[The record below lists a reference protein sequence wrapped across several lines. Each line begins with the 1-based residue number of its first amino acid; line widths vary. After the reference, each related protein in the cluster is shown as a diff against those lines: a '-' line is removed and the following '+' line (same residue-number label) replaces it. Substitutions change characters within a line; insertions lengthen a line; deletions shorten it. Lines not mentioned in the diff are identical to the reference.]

1 MKVRAQVTKDFLHRG
16 TVVLVGRIIDD
27 DEYRIA
33 ELERAGFVSRKLR
46 MELVSH
52 ILGRSVPEITKDTLP
67 RINIGVPA
75 WGKYY
80 IDLACS
86 YTIPSIISSL
96 DISDFTDIKFII
108 HTDNKQPFLD
118 LLSSYRRCTVD
129 FMNLKQMEKIP
140 PRSAKLPNHYWE
152 AFKQAHKDVI
162 RATRTGDIA
171 ILWNSDVVCSLETF
185 RYVQQ
190 QFIDGKRVVASV
202 GIRTAIETDHP
213 PIGASA
219 YDLFQWI
226 WKTPHHITKECIW
239 RTGAS
244 EHPTIL
250 YFDDTAGNVSMHC
263 FHLTP
268 MFIRM
273 DRDLS
278 FKGTIDDDL
287 IGRYLSEEIA
297 YPHRGECAFAELSP
311 NWKTHPYGQKLS
323 VDGVL
328 DFWGKRMMRPHY
340 LRNFSQRLDILGHMN
355 ANHLAAQQIIDKL
368 YSIWSAPQ

>member
-1 MKVRAQVTKDFLHRG
+1 MRAQVIKDFLHRG

-27 DEYRIA
+27 REDRIK
-33 ELERAGFVSRKLR
+33 ELERAGFVSRKFR
-46 MELVSH
+46 MELISH
-52 ILGRSVPEITKDTLP
+52 IVGRSLPAITAQTLP
-67 RINIGVPA
+67 RLNIGVPA

-86 YTIPSIISSL
+86 YTIPAVLASL

-118 LLSSYRRCTVD
+118 LLSSYGRCTVD
-129 FMNLKQMEKIP
+129 FMNLKPMEKIP
-140 PRSAKLPNHYWE
+140 SRSAKLPNNYWD
-152 AFKQAHKDVI
+152 AFKQAHKDI
-162 RATRTGDIA
+162 IKITRTGDIA
-171 ILWNSDVVCSLETF
+171 VLLNSDVVCSLETF

-190 QFIDGKRVVASV
+190 EFINGKRVVASV

-213 PIGASA
+213 PIGVSA
-219 YDLFQWI
+219 DQLFKWI

-239 RTGAS
+239 DTGRS
-244 EHPTIL
+244 QHPTIL
-250 YFDDTAGNVSMHC
+250 YFDDQIGNVSMHC

-287 IGRYLSEEIA
+287 IGKYLSEEIS

-311 NWKTHPYGQKLS
+311 NWKTHPFGIKLS
-323 VDGVL
+323 VDEVL
-328 DFWGKRMMRPHY
+328 GFWGKRMMRPHY
-340 LRNFSQRLDILGHMN
+340 LRNFSQRLDVVGH
-355 ANHLAAQQIIDKL
+355 ARVNHPQAQEIIDRL
-368 YSIWSAPQ
+368 YSIWSSE